1 MTYHNPVLLQ
11 ESLDL
16 LNLRP
21 EGTYVDVTFGGGGH
35 SRAILERLGPQGR
48 LIAFDQDPDAAANAL
63 DDPRFTLV
71 PHNFEHLRR
80 FLKLHRAPLVDG
92 ILADLGVSSHQFD
105 VFDRGFSIRGDGPLD
120 MRMNPRLGQSAAE
133 WLNEVDELTLVR
145 TLAVYGE
152 VDRPK
157 RVAQGILAAH
167 ANSPITRTQQLLDVI
182 EPLGTRGEK
191 LFAKVFQALRIAV
204 NREMEVL
211 EQLLESGK
219 DILAPGGRFVVISY
233 HSLED
238 RRVKLFFREGQLEG
252 EAPRDSFG
260 NRLVPFNLITRKAQ
274 VPSVEEIHLNP
285 RARSAKL
292 RAAERRSEL

>member
-167 ANSPITRTQQLLDVI
+167 ATSSITRTQQLLDVI

-191 LFAKVFQALRIAV
+191 LFAKVFQALRIVV

-219 DILAPGGRFVVISY
+219 DVLAPGGRFVVISY

>member
-1 MTYHNPVLLQ
+1 MTYHNPVLLH

-48 LIAFDQDPDAAANAL
+48 LIAFDQDPDAAANTL

-167 ANSPITRTQQLLDVI
+167 ATSPIIRTQQLLDVI

-219 DILAPGGRFVVISY
+219 DVLAPGGRFVVISY